1 MMKRMKL
8 MIMEV
13 RDFVIDLVFINR
25 SLTLTKMRTILYD
38 GQWTIIGYD

>member
-13 RDFVIDLVFINR
+13 RDFVIDLVFI
-25 SLTLTKMRTILYD
+25 TEA
-38 GQWTIIGYD
+38 